1 MTWRERRGREE
12 MRVKEREGGKE
23 DEVESRGWIYE
34 RRNTSRRA
42 IGNDATQK
50 IEERRSGKW
59 TRCVSKDVAL
69 TSVFSRRH
77 RQRRHCL
84 RLSAELARVTFIIA
98 SFSVCNNVCRPRGGK
113 RRIALDDSE
122 YLWTRR
128 VKKRGDKDREE
139 RFPPSPLSQT
149 SALPRRVGIEE
160 EENVTVI
167 IDCLNRDVTN
177 SRPLGI

>member
-1 MTWRERRGREE
+1 MEGKERKGGNEGERKRRGRE
-12 MRVKEREGGKE
+12 E

-59 TRCVSKDVAL
+59 TRCVSKAL

-139 RFPPSPLSQT
+139 RFPPSPLSQI